1 MNDLVSVIVPIY
13 GVEKYLEKCV
23 KSIINQTYINLEI
36 NLVDDGSPDKCPEMC
51 DVFAKE
57 DDRIKVIHKKNG
69 GPSDARN
76 VGIDCAKGEYFVF
89 VDGDDWIESTMVE
102 HLLDACKKYN
112 VKLATCARYI
122 TDGISTNAV
131 AFNGDERVY
140 SAKEALTEILAGK
153 AMDVAAWDK
162 IYAQDLFDTIRF
174 PVGENNEDIAVFYK
188 IVDMAGKVAH
198 CGTPEYYYRNRPG
211 SITKLKYSIEARKV
225 IEKNLDSIEVFVEEK
240 YPSCKQN
247 FNRYKTINIYA
258 LLNKYIKCVGT
269 KKTPEYEHLLRTF
282 KYYKTYFF
290 RDDQTPTKEKVIA
303 TMMLLHIYNP
313 YLNVKEKIKGHK

>member
-69 GPSDARN
+69 GLSDARN

-269 KKTPEYEHLLRTF
+269 KNTPEYEYLLRTF
-282 KYYKTYFF
+282 KCYKTYFF

>member
-69 GPSDARN
+69 GLSDARN

-269 KKTPEYEHLLRTF
+269 KKTPEYEYLLRTF
-282 KYYKTYFF
+282 KCYKTYFF